1 MPWSNFVSMCGLA
14 MFLAAGPLSG
24 AEEKPAVS
32 DKSAAPG
39 PVETASRPPP
49 PGAPVHKHPETLLD
63 FALAGGWMM
72 VPLCAG
78 SVILVGFFLERLVVL
93 RRGKIAPRPLARAI
107 HDLVQKK
114 PLDRSRALSVVAA
127 HPSVAASIL
136 RSAIERLDSPPERI
150 EKSVQ
155 NIAER
160 ELYHLRSNLWIFA
173 VLSTISPLLGLLGT
187 VAGLVQAFRE
197 VAITGLGAGSTLAPG
212 IYEALV
218 TTVAGLAIAI
228 PSIAAYYWL
237 QAKVDRYVHEI
248 DVMVV
253 DLVEAGELSTAAA

>member
-1 MPWSNFVSMCGLA
+1 MRWRFFVSMCGLA
-14 MFLAAGPLSG
+14 MFLAAGPLPG
-24 AEEKPAVS
+24 ADEKPAAS
-32 DKSAAPG
+32 EKSAPAG
-39 PVETASRPPP
+39 ATEAAGRPPP
-49 PGAPVHKHPETLLD
+49 AAPLHKHPETLLD
-63 FALAGGWMM
+63 FAMAGGWMM
-72 VPLCAG
+72 IPLCLG
-78 SVILVGFFLERLVVL
+78 SVVLVGFFLERLVVL
-93 RRGKIAPRPLARAI
+93 RRSKIAPRPLQRAI
-107 HDLVQKK
+107 QDLVQKK
-114 PLDRSRALSVVAA
+114 PLDRSRALAVVAA

-136 RSAIERLDSPPERI
+136 RSAIDRLDAPPERI
-150 EKSVQ
+150 EKTVQ
-155 NIAER
+155 NLAER
-160 ELYHLRSNLWIFA
+160 EVYHLRSNLWIFA
-173 VLSTISPLLGLLGT
+173 TLSTISPLLGLLGT

-253 DLVEAGELSTAAA
+253 DLVDAGEPSPVAA

>member
-1 MPWSNFVSMCGLA
+1 MRWSIFVSMCGLA
-14 MFLAAGPLSG
+14 MFLAAGPLRG
-24 AEEKPAVS
+24 AEGKPAVS
-32 DKSAAPG
+32 EKQSPPVAAETAGASAVPAAPL
-39 PVETASRPPP
+39 
-49 PGAPVHKHPETLLD
+49 HKHPETLLD

-72 VPLCAG
+72 VPLCIG

-93 RRGKIAPRPLARAI
+93 RRSKIAPRPLERAI
-107 HDLVQKK
+107 QDLVQKK

-136 RSAIERLDSPPERI
+136 RSAIDRLDSPPERI
-150 EKSVQ
+150 EKTVQ

-160 ELYHLRSNLWIFA
+160 EVYHLRSNLWIFA

-228 PSIAAYYWL
+228 PSIAVYYWL
-237 QAKVDRYVHEI
+237 SAKVDRYVHEI
-248 DVMVV
+248 DVLVV
-253 DLVEAGELSTAAA
+253 DLVEAGELSPAAA